1 MTTYTDDLLIP
12 NIIDVKSI
20 GRYNTRVSIEPL
32 ERGFGHTLGN
42 ALRRIL
48 LSCMTGAA
56 ITEVQIDG
64 VLHEYSSL
72 DGVKE
77 DVVEILLNLKG
88 VALTVES
95 DRQEVLLTLH
105 KKGEGPVLAGD
116 IKHDGNVSIVN
127 PEQVIAHLTKDGEI
141 KMTLKATRG
150 RGYVSLASRLQDPD
164 EVKPIGAI
172 ALDASYSPVRRVS
185 YAVESARVEQRTDMD
200 KLILDIETNGT
211 IDPEMAVRKAA
222 TLMHEQMSSFVDLK
236 AARERD
242 SKRGGRQIDP
252 LLLRPVDDLEL
263 TVRSANLPNDW
274 EGVFRATSK

>member
-1 MTTYTDDLLIP
+1 M
-12 NIIDVKSI
+12 
-20 GRYNTRVSIEPL
+20 
-32 ERGFGHTLGN
+32 
-42 ALRRIL
+42 
-48 LSCMTGAA
+48 
-56 ITEVQIDG
+56 
-64 VLHEYSSL
+64 
-72 DGVKE
+72 
-77 DVVEILLNLKG
+77 
-88 VALTVES
+88 
-95 DRQEVLLTLH
+95 
-105 KKGEGPVLAGD
+105 LAGD

>member
-105 KKGEGPVLAGD
+105 KKV
-116 IKHDGNVSIVN
+116 
-127 PEQVIAHLTKDGEI
+127 
-141 KMTLKATRG
+141 KARC
-150 RGYVSLASRLQDPD
+150 
-164 EVKPIGAI
+164 
-172 ALDASYSPVRRVS
+172 
-185 YAVESARVEQRTDMD
+185 
-200 KLILDIETNGT
+200 
-211 IDPEMAVRKAA
+211 
-222 TLMHEQMSSFVDLK
+222 
-236 AARERD
+236 
-242 SKRGGRQIDP
+242 
-252 LLLRPVDDLEL
+252 
-263 TVRSANLPNDW
+263 
-274 EGVFRATSK
+274 